1 MNLKASDASG
11 RSSRNEK
18 WRTDAGAVEI
28 VGAPAI
34 RVNPARTRRDA
45 IGRKPLFAAFAVRY
59 AVVTPWSPPGHIVAP
74 AERKHRAHEPARHRS
89 CTRAAPDE
97 PRTSLDLLRMP
108 EADPPLGGAHAAAR
122 RHRRAPALRHL
133 PDPEPRL
140 LGLTPRLPSLRGTR
154 SRTILCVSEVGSGAC
169 ASPRRSPQPES
180 RQHPPKGHSG

>member
-74 AERKHRAHEPARHRS
+74 AERSIGRMNLLD
-89 CTRAAPDE
+89 TGLAPV
-97 PRTSLDLLRMP
+97 RRLMSRG
-108 EADPPLGGAHAAAR
+108 PLSTCFVCQR
-122 RHRRAPALRHL
+122 P
-133 PDPEPRL
+133 
-140 LGLTPRLPSLRGTR
+140 
-154 SRTILCVSEVGSGAC
+154 IL
-169 ASPRRSPQPES
+169 
-180 RQHPPKGHSG
+180 